1 MSSMDHQYFGA
12 SRESN
17 SFDAPPP
24 PVSVLIQLAGL
35 VWVLAVEV
43 AKSYLASLFNN
54 TSERLSAYPRAGTAT
69 MLRANVDR
77 NKKE

>member
-12 SRESN
+12 SRDS
-17 SFDAPPP
+17 SFDAPLP

-69 MLRANVDR
+69 APRAYADR

>member
-1 MSSMDHQYFGA
+1 VSSMDHQYFGA
-12 SRESN
+12 SREN
-17 SFDAPPP
+17 GSFDAPLP

-43 AKSYLASLFNN
+43 AKSYLASLFKN
-54 TSERLSAYPRAGTAT
+54 TSERLFAYPRAGTAT
-69 MLRANVDR
+69 APRAYADR

>member
-12 SRESN
+12 SRDSN
-17 SFDAPPP
+17 SFDAPLP

-43 AKSYLASLFNN
+43 AKSYLANLFNN
-54 TSERLSAYPRAGTAT
+54 TSERLAYPRAGTVTAP
-69 MLRANVDR
+69 RAYADR